1 VVPSLVGL
9 DATAA
14 HDLALDAH
22 LLAVDQD
29 PRHSA
34 TVAGIVSAQE
44 PVAGSQ
50 LTAGQ
55 KVRIWVRTDP
65 GEDGD
70 GGGGLSAPS
79 GPIPLTPA
87 GSK

>member
-1 VVPSLVGL
+1 MVPSLVGL
-9 DATAA
+9 AATAA

-34 TVAGIVSAQE
+34 TVAGIVAAQE
-44 PVAGSQ
+44 PMAGSQ
-50 LTAGQ
+50 LPAGQ
-55 KVRIWVRTDP
+55 KIRIWVETNP

-70 GGGGLSAPS
+70 GGGGLPAPS
-79 GPIPLTPA
+79 GPTPLTSA
-87 GSK
+87 GTK

>member
-1 VVPSLVGL
+1 MVPSLVGL

-22 LLAVDQD
+22 LLAVDQG

-44 PVAGSQ
+44 PMAGSQ

-79 GPIPLTPA
+79 GPTPLTPA

>member
-1 VVPSLVGL
+1 MVPSLVGL
-9 DATAA
+9 EATTA

-44 PVAGSQ
+44 PMAGSQ
-50 LTAGQ
+50 LAAGQ
-55 KVRIWVRTDP
+55 KIRIWVRTDP

-79 GPIPLTPA
+79 GPTPLTPA

>member
-1 VVPSLVGL
+1 MVPSLVGL
-9 DATAA
+9 EATTA

-34 TVAGIVSAQE
+34 TVAGTVSAQE
-44 PVAGSQ
+44 PLAGSQ
-50 LTAGQ
+50 LAAGQ
-55 KVRIWVRTDP
+55 KIRIWVRTDP

-79 GPIPLTPA
+79 GPTPLTPA